1 MIPAVVLAWIPV
13 VLLLDRGAS
22 MDQQRLLGVGTWVLL
37 VALLARQDVRTR
49 LQVAVVVAFASLV
62 EYLFAGWLG
71 VYVYRLHDVPWFVPP
86 GHGLVYLGAL
96 AMGRSELFARNRQ
109 WLVPVTLA
117 ASGSYALWGLALS
130 GRRDV
135 LGAFWFACL
144 ALFLLRGRNPLVF
157 VGAFLVVTYLEL
169 LGTRLGTWTWQVRD
183 PILGVVAMG
192 NPPSGAAGGYGFFD
206 AAALW
211 AAPRLVE
218 RLRPRRRGS
227 GSGRGVQQA
236 FAARDPECDHH
247 SGRCPR
253 DGDRRRDNALHRDE
267 GHEWHRLEQPHSGD
281 CLDQTDERPEQRQSP
296 EQLLHLRATGDVV
309 GHRVEVAGQSR
320 DNRTRSRK

>member
-13 VLLLDRGAS
+13 VLVLDRDAS
-22 MDQQRLLGVGTWVLL
+22 MGQQRLLGVGTWLL
-37 VALLARQDVRTR
+37 LFALLARQDVRTR
-49 LQVAVVVAFASLV
+49 LQVAVVVVFASVV
-62 EYLFAGWLG
+62 EYTFAGWLG

-96 AMGRSELFARNRQ
+96 AMGRSELFARNRR
-109 WLVPVTLA
+109 WLIPVTLA
-117 ASGSYALWGLALS
+117 AAGTYAMWGLFLS

-183 PILGVVAMG
+183 PILGLVAMG

-218 RLRPRRRGS
+218 RLRTSRGPTP
-227 GSGRGVQQA
+227 A
-236 FAARDPECDHH
+236 TLT
-247 SGRCPR
+247 
-253 DGDRRRDNALHRDE
+253 NAVSSE
-267 GHEWHRLEQPHSGD
+267 
-281 CLDQTDERPEQRQSP
+281 
-296 EQLLHLRATGDVV
+296 VV
-309 GHRVEVAGQSR
+309 
-320 DNRTRSRK
+320 N

>member
-1 MIPAVVLAWIPV
+1 MMPAVVLAWIPL
-13 VLLLDRGAS
+13 VLALDRDAS
-22 MDQQRLLGVGTWVLL
+22 MTQQRLLGVGTWVLL
-37 VALLARQDVRTR
+37 IALLARQDVRTR
-49 LQVAVVVAFASLV
+49 LQVAVVVVFATLV
-62 EYLFAGWLG
+62 EYTCAGWLG

-96 AMGRSELFARNRQ
+96 AMGRSVLFARNRR
-109 WLVPVTLA
+109 WLIPVTLA
-117 ASGSYALWGLALS
+117 IAGTYAAWGLLLS

-183 PILGVVAMG
+183 PILGIVAMG

-211 AAPRLVE
+211 AAPRIVD
-218 RLRPRRRGS
+218 RLRLRTAGRRS
-227 GSGRGVQQA
+227 
-236 FAARDPECDHH
+236 
-247 SGRCPR
+247 
-253 DGDRRRDNALHRDE
+253 
-267 GHEWHRLEQPHSGD
+267 
-281 CLDQTDERPEQRQSP
+281 SP
-296 EQLLHLRATGDVV
+296 VTPGA
-309 GHRVEVAGQSR
+309 
-320 DNRTRSRK
+320 